1 MTTEEKLREIKRTFW
16 LYMDGA
22 RMQSM
27 REKGL
32 NYHLNWGVSIGHL
45 HEIAKEYG
53 SDYDLAMQLWK
64 ENIRECK
71 ILATIIMTPEDFQSD
86 MAFLWIEQ
94 LESQEV
100 AEYLSMNLLQKV
112 YYAKDLAFQLI
123 SSPSEMPRICG
134 YSILS
139 HLFRNGLE
147 MDERDICE
155 YIDQAQSILHAKD
168 ESIGLRKAVMSSMY
182 RFADLGD
189 EYNNIIQHLN
199 IT

>member
-1 MTTEEKLREIKRTFW
+1 MTTDEKLREIKRTFR

-53 SDYDLAMQLWK
+53 KDYDLAVKLWK

-71 ILATIIMTPEDFQSD
+71 ILATIIMPQEEFPSD
-86 MAFLWIEQ
+86 LAMLWIEQ
-94 LESQEV
+94 LESQEM
-100 AEYLSMNLLQKV
+100 AEYLCLNLLQEV
-112 YYAKDLAFQLI
+112 FYAKDLAFQLI
-123 SSPSEMPRICG
+123 SIYAEIPRICG

-139 HLFRNGLE
+139 HLFRKGLD

-155 YIDQAQSILHAKD
+155 YIDQAQSVLNAKD
-168 ESIGLRKAVMSSMY
+168 ESIGLRKVVMSSLY
-182 RFADLGD
+182 RFAELGE
-189 EYNNIIQHLN
+189 EYDKIIQHLHLP
-199 IT
+199 

>member
-1 MTTEEKLREIKRTFW
+1 MTTEEKLREIKRTFR

-53 SDYDLAMQLWK
+53 SDYDLAIQLWK

-71 ILATIIMTPEDFQSD
+71 ILATIIMPPEDFQSD
-86 MAFLWIEQ
+86 LAFLWIEQ

-123 SSPSEMPRICG
+123 SIPAEMPRICG

-155 YIDQAQSILHAKD
+155 YIDQAQSVLHAKD